1 MSIRIPSHRPC
12 LGPKEMERLRLT
24 LESRWL
30 GTEQLGR
37 ELVTLPLYFEM
48 SDSEVEEI
56 IAAVRS
62 FVRQE
67 ALV

>member
-1 MSIRIPSHRPC
+1 
-12 LGPKEMERLRLT
+12 MERLRLT